1 MLHKFN
7 VKIDEDS
14 LSMYLQNSDLNDNES
29 LIYNNKK
36 DEIVNKI
43 KSIAV
48 VDDVKKEVKIKH
60 EDILNDWFPES
71 GCHVFLSHSHQD
83 KKIAIKIANYLYQN
97 YKIKTFIDSDF
108 WQFVDD
114 AISDINSEYS
124 KCPAPQDH
132 LLRYDSC
139 LMVGTNFYLTLTN
152 ALMDAIDKSDCCLFL
167 NTEKSIKKIGGEV
180 EVTYSPWIYT
190 ELNILDKIRI
200 NPHKDRDALFSAGLE
215 NMEIDLEKA
224 FTSNSKVIAESRKV
238 SVEYIVDPSFKLST
252 IDSDTFGLI
261 LSSPHDV
268 VSDYE
273 DIENRITSITMN
285 TNLQIKSEDIM
296 AINYLDRLYAFIFE
310 KLPKERRTTYFE

>member
-14 LSMYLQNSDLNDNES
+14 LRRHLQNSDLNAFES

-36 DEIVNKI
+36 DDIVNKI

-48 VDDVKKEVKIKH
+48 VDDEKKEVKIKH

-71 GCHVFLSHSHQD
+71 GCHIFLSHSHQD
-83 KKIAIKIANYLYQN
+83 KNIAIKIANHLYQN

-114 AISDINSEYS
+114 AINEINNEYS
-124 KCPAPQDH
+124 KCPSPQDH

-139 LMVGTNFYLTLTN
+139 LMVGTNFYLTLSN

-167 NTEKSIKKIGGEV
+167 NTEKSIKKIGTEV
-180 EVTYSPWIYT
+180 EATYSPWIYT
-190 ELNILDKIRI
+190 ELNILEKIRI
-200 NPHKDRDALFSAGLE
+200 NPHKDRNLVFSAG
-215 NMEIDLEKA
+215 MEDMGIELEKA
-224 FTSNSKVIAESRKV
+224 LASNSKVTTESYKF
-238 SVEYIVDPSFKLST
+238 SVEYVVDPSFKLST

-261 LSSPHDV
+261 LSSPCV
-268 VSDYE
+268 VVPNYE
-273 DIENRITSITMN
+273 SKNNVITSTHMS
-285 TNLQIKSEDIM
+285 TDLQIITEKIM
-296 AINYLDRLYAFIFE
+296 AINYLDRLYDFIFS
-310 KLPKERRTTYFE
+310 KLPKAI

>member
-14 LSMYLQNSDLNDNES
+14 LSRHLQNSDLNNSES

-36 DEIVNKI
+36 DDIVKKI

-48 VDDVKKEVKIKH
+48 VDDEKKEVTIKH

-71 GCHVFLSHSHQD
+71 GCHIFLSHSHQD
-83 KKIAIKIANYLYQN
+83 KSIAIKIANNLYQN

-114 AISDINSEYS
+114 AINEINSEYS

-139 LMVGTNFYLTLTN
+139 LMVGTNFYLTLSN

-167 NTEKSIKKIGGEV
+167 NTEKSIKKIGTEI
-180 EVTYSPWIYT
+180 EATYSPWIYT
-190 ELNILDKIRI
+190 ELNILEKIRI
-200 NPHKDRDALFSAGLE
+200 NPHKDRSIDFPAGME
-215 NMEIDLEKA
+215 NMGIELEKA
-224 FTSNSKVIAESRKV
+224 LASNSKITTESYKIN
-238 SVEYIVDPSFKLST
+238 VEYVVDPSFKLST

-261 LSSPHDV
+261 LSSPGDIV
-268 VSDYE
+268 PNYE
-273 DIENRITSITMN
+273 SKKNVIISTTMN
-285 TNLQIKSEDIM
+285 TDFQIKTEKIM
-296 AINYLDRLYAFIFE
+296 AINHLDSLYDFIFS
-310 KLPKERRTTYFE
+310 KLPKVIN

>member
-7 VKIDEDS
+7 VKINEDS
-14 LSMYLQNSDLNDNES
+14 LSMYLQNSDLNGTES
-29 LIYNNKK
+29 LIYSNKK

-71 GCHVFLSHSHQD
+71 GCHIFLSHSHQD

-114 AISDINSEYS
+114 AISDINNEYS

-139 LMVGTNFYLTLTN
+139 LMVGTNFYLTLSN

-167 NTEKSIKKIGGEV
+167 NTEKSIKKIGEEV
-180 EVTYSPWIYT
+180 EATYSPWIYT
-190 ELNILDKIRI
+190 ELNILEKIRV
-200 NPHKDRDALFSAGLE
+200 NPHKDRGIVFSAGME
-215 NMEIDLEKA
+215 NMGIELEKA
-224 FTSNSKVIAESRKV
+224 LASNSKVTTESYKV
-238 SVEYIVDPSFKLST
+238 IVEYVVDPSFKLST

-261 LSSPHDV
+261 LSSPSDV
-268 VSDYE
+268 VSNYNSK
-273 DIENRITSITMN
+273 ENLFISNTMS
-285 TNLQIKSEDIM
+285 TALRLKAEKIM
-296 AINYLDRLYAFIFE
+296 AINYLDGLYDFIFS
-310 KLPKERRTTYFE
+310 KLPRVI

>member
-14 LSMYLQNSDLNDNES
+14 LSRHLQNSDLNNSES

-36 DEIVNKI
+36 DDIVKKI

-48 VDDVKKEVKIKH
+48 VDDEKKEVTIKH

-71 GCHVFLSHSHQD
+71 GCHIFLSHSHQD
-83 KKIAIKIANYLYQN
+83 KSIAIKIANNLYQN

-114 AISDINSEYS
+114 AINEINSEYS

-139 LMVGTNFYLTLTN
+139 LMVGTNFYLTLSN

-167 NTEKSIKKIGGEV
+167 NTEKSIKKIGTEI
-180 EVTYSPWIYT
+180 EATYSPWIYT
-190 ELNILDKIRI
+190 ELNILEKIRI
-200 NPHKDRDALFSAGLE
+200 NPHKDRSIDFSAGME
-215 NMEIDLEKA
+215 NMGIELEKA
-224 FTSNSKVIAESRKV
+224 LASNSKITTESYKIN
-238 SVEYIVDPSFKLST
+238 VEYVVDPSFKLST

-261 LSSPHDV
+261 LSSPGDIV
-268 VSDYE
+268 PNYE
-273 DIENRITSITMN
+273 SKKNVIISTTMN
-285 TNLQIKSEDIM
+285 TDFQIKTEKIM
-296 AINYLDRLYAFIFE
+296 AINHLDSLYDFIFS
-310 KLPKERRTTYFE
+310 KLPKVIN